1 MLLFAII
8 TLHAQLSLTVNNES
22 SNDIT
27 ELLDYDIDAAE
38 EENSEEENSEEENIE
53 EEYFSITPLTNGILR
68 KNILVVSAKS
78 FYANNYHSEYLAGHF
93 RPPKKV

>member
-8 TLHAQLSLTVNNES
+8 TLHAQLSLTVNDES

-27 ELLDYDIDAAE
+27 ELLDYDIDAA
-38 EENSEEENSEEENIE
+38 EEENSEEENIE

>member
-8 TLHAQLSLTVNNES
+8 TLHAQLGLKVNDES
-22 SNDIT
+22 SNDST
-27 ELLDYDIDAAE
+27 ELLDYDIDAEEEENLE
-38 EENSEEENSEEENIE
+38 EENSEEE
-53 EEYFSITPLTNGILR
+53 YFSITSLTNRILR
-68 KNILVVSAKS
+68 KNILVVSSKS